1 MRMGKVP
8 GRIAKLAEIMSRDF
22 LVRIRGADVIWGR
35 DEETGNEFIVF
46 GQSRSKV
53 LVKSGS
59 ASDGN
64 VMWVDLVERSAE
76 LDALRNAV
84 IAIKGYD
91 EYKPMTNS
99 PTGDRP

>member
-1 MRMGKVP
+1 MGKFP

-22 LVRIRGADVIWGR
+22 LARIKRADVICCR
-35 DEETGNEFIVF
+35 DEQSGNEFIVF
-46 GQSRSKV
+46 GQSKSRA

-64 VMWVDLVERSAE
+64 VMRVDLLLRTGE

-84 IAIKGYD
+84 IAMKGYD
-91 EYKPMTNS
+91 EYKSVSNNQA
-99 PTGDRP
+99 GDRP

>member
-1 MRMGKVP
+1 MGKFQ

-22 LVRIRGADVIWGR
+22 LARIKQADVICCR
-35 DEETGNEFIVF
+35 DEKSGNEFIVF
-46 GQSRSKV
+46 GQSKSKA

-59 ASDGN
+59 ASDSY
-64 VMWVDLVERSAE
+64 VMWVDLFASTGE

-91 EYKPMTNS
+91 EYKAVPNTK
-99 PTGDRP
+99 PGDRL